1 MEGLFELG
9 FAHSV
14 ETWRDGN
21 LVGGLYGVALG
32 GAFFGESM
40 FSRFRDA
47 SKVAMVHLVAR
58 LKWGGFGLLDVQFI
72 TDHLRQFGAVEIP
85 TRVYLERLDEVL
97 KIKAAFYR
105 DAAPSEVEG
114 ALEELFRQSST
125 QTS

>member
-1 MEGLFELG
+1 
-9 FAHSV
+9 
-14 ETWRDGN
+14 
-21 LVGGLYGVALG
+21 
-32 GAFFGESM
+32 M

-85 TRVYLERLDEVL
+85 ARVYLERLDEAL

>member
-1 MEGLFELG
+1 
-9 FAHSV
+9 
-14 ETWRDGN
+14 
-21 LVGGLYGVALG
+21 
-32 GAFFGESM
+32 M

-47 SKVAMVHLVAR
+47 SKVAMVHLVVR
-58 LKWGGFGLLDVQFI
+58 LKWGGFRLLDVQFI

-85 TRVYLERLDEVL
+85 ARVYLERLDEAL
-97 KIKAAFYR
+97 KTEAAFYR